1 MDNFLTRPLKGAA
14 CFWLS
19 TAMLV
24 YQRVGISKRCPDG
37 CHQFPFT
44 PMVIDGVIDFSGRAS
59 SPESIAELWGYHQ
72 PWFAT
77 AFHGTSRRAQLGKP
91 VLWVH
96 QPCRAVSKRSQC
108 GVQVQENWRW
118 RDAGRRA
125 LDIFLVLFY
134 LFMALFWVSGRKM
147 SNNWTGVAR
156 YGSKFLIPTLDDF
169 ISLLLPIWC
178 FNFVGP
184 WCSLEPNQTKKWRTA
199 LGKMFVDGSAWVRR
213 RLMRNH
219 TAKIIWADQ
228 SW

>member
-1 MDNFLTRPLKGAA
+1 
-14 CFWLS
+14 
-19 TAMLV
+19 
-24 YQRVGISKRCPDG
+24 
-37 CHQFPFT
+37 
-44 PMVIDGVIDFSGRAS
+44 MVIDGVIDFSGRAS
-59 SPESIAELWGYHQ
+59 SPESIAELWGHHQ
-72 PWFAT
+72 PWFSA

-125 LDIFLVLFY
+125 LDIFLVLFIPFRG
-134 LFMALFWVSGRKM
+134 LVLGQWSKNVEQLNRCGQ
-147 SNNWTGVAR
+147 R
-156 YGSKFLIPTLDDF
+156 YGSKFLIPKFDDS

-184 WCSLEPNQTKKWRTA
+184 WCSLELNQTKKKIRTA

-219 TAKIIWADQ
+219 HGNNTAKIIWVDQ